1 MNESQREVIECELL
15 WLRCRRGDPEVL
27 EHLIRK
33 LESPL
38 YYFVRRIVAN
48 DADSWDVM
56 QHVWISVFAGMS
68 TVSSGST
75 LKPWIYRT
83 ARNTALN
90 HIRANRRYR
99 AAVEEYAE
107 LSPEPEEAQSAFDN
121 AEEVHWALDQLEL
134 AYREA
139 LTLYF
144 LEQMPV
150 RDMAEVLELPEGTVK
165 SRLHHGR
172 RKLRSILERKDG
184 TKS

>member
-1 MNESQREVIECELL
+1 VL

-27 EHLIRK
+27 ERLVQK
-33 LESPL
+33 LERPL

-56 QHVWISVFAGMS
+56 QHVWVKVFASMA
-68 TVSSGST
+68 TVSSAST

-90 HIRANRRYR
+90 YVCADRRYR
-99 AAVEEYAE
+99 AAIEDYRE
-107 LSPEPEEAQSAFDN
+107 LSAESEETQEAFEN
-121 AEEVHWALDQLEL
+121 AEEVHRALDQLEL
-134 AYREA
+134 PYREA

-172 RKLRSILERKDG
+172 RKLRSILESKHG